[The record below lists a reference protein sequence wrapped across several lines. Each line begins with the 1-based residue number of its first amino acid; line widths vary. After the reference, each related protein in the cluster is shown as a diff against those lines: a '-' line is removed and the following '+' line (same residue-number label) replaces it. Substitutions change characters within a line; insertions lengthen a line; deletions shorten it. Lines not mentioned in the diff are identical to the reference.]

1 MTTRAESGSHACALM
16 LAVLG
21 GAAFGAVA
29 MALTTP
35 RTGREVRNTLR
46 SALRFQRPDSVDDS
60 AWDPEDLEAMF
71 I

>member
-1 MTTRAESGSHACALM
+1 MTTRAESGSHTCALT
-16 LAVLG
+16 LAILA

-35 RTGREVRNTLR
+35 KTGREVRGTLR
-46 SALRFQRPDSVDDS
+46 RALRFRRPDPVDAS
-60 AWDPEDLEAMF
+60 AWAPEDLEAMF

>member
-1 MTTRAESGSHACALM
+1 MTTRAQSGSNACALV

-29 MALTTP
+29 MALATP
-35 RTGREVRNTLR
+35 RTGREVRTTLR
-46 SALRFQRPDSVDDS
+46 RALGIRRPATADDR